1 MKPDVRTA
9 SAALE
14 NAKGLLTRQSYEEAI
29 RAASEAQRQA
39 REALAAASD
48 EAARRRRASQ
58 LEAQRRQMEDSY
70 VRMSR
75 GTGPWVIQLPSATFS
90 GPNPW
95 RTVQPQAPS
104 VPQGNA
110 TASGGWTSRTAEGG
124 W

>member
-1 MKPDVRTA
+1 MTSPRSAPSATRTVD
-9 SAALE
+9 E
-14 NAKGLLTRQSYEEAI
+14 I
-29 RAASEAQRQA
+29 
-39 REALAAASD
+39 LAAASD

-90 GPNPW
+90 GPDPW
-95 RTVQPQAPS
+95 RTVQPPQPPAP
-104 VPQGNA
+104 PGNT
-110 TASGGWTSRTAEGG
+110 TASSGWTSRTAEGG